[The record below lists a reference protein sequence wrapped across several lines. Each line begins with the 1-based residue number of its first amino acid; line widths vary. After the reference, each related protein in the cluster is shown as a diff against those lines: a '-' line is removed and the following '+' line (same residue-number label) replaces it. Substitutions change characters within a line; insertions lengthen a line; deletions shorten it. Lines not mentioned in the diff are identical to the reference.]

1 MKIYVD
7 VDERYPDYRISITDD
22 YGRMINIPE
31 RTYKRWK
38 RIMSEYDTVQSE
50 IKTAAYRHSVMTED

>member
-38 RIMSEYDTVQSE
+38 RIMSGYDTVQSE
-50 IKTAAYRHSVMTED
+50 IKTAYRHSVMTED